1 MDWIAKVRIAA
12 GCSILMGLTWVI
24 GLFAVADLKFAV
36 QVLFCVFNSLQGFF
50 IFIFYC
56 ARNQDVRKEWLS
68 CCGCSKDKAV
78 SSDGKVS
85 KDRNGKVSTGY
96 VINSNTKS
104 ILPSADN
111 VPLVKQSNKTVE
123 TPDENIHHHVVK
135 PTSSSKYSKLEDE
148 TQVETS
154 SAQNVDNLRDDIAGE
169 RICDMTR
176 TDSETGKDNYGCDET
191 EALDDKKGINQ
202 TDSLNLDVGLIND
215 GNDAEEN
222 QGRINLGSDNVTEEQ
237 LLTSSPYPEESQ
249 NYLVTLSEHDSMLET
264 PAELSS
270 SGTDSKMED
279 TPKKLEDNSEGVMC
293 DSPIHSSSELEQL
306 NQGTEHSI
314 SQVDPNEEDLILTNL
329 DSIDCTVN
337 KISDVADINPVFHKS
352 IERLYSTQSVAV
364 EFGEEIEEPI
374 DVENELSTILS
385 VPFLPCIDSFDNKEI
400 ELENAATNEGPV
412 ETDSLRHA
420 GNSSEPF
427 NNTQETVEPFRENRV
442 FAKLS

>member
-1 MDWIAKVRIAA
+1 MDGIAKVRIAA
-12 GCSILMGLTWVI
+12 GCSILMGLTWII

-50 IFIFYC
+50 IFVFYC

-78 SSDGKVS
+78 SSEGKVS

-96 VINSNTKS
+96 IINSNAKS
-104 ILPSADN
+104 ALRSADN
-111 VPLVKQSNKTVE
+111 IPLVKQNNKTVE
-123 TPDENIHHHVVK
+123 PPDENIHHVVK

-154 SAQNVDNLRDDIAGE
+154 STDNVYNLRDDIAGE

-176 TDSETGKDNYGCDET
+176 TDAETGKDNYGCEM
-191 EALDDKKGINQ
+191 EAIDDMKGINQ
-202 TDSLNLDVGLIND
+202 TDSLNLDVALISD
-215 GNDAEEN
+215 GNDEEEN

-237 LLTSSPYPEESQ
+237 LLTESPYPEESP
-249 NYLVTLSEHDSMLET
+249 NHLVTLSGHDSMLET
-264 PAELSS
+264 PEELSS
-270 SGTDSKMED
+270 TGDDSKTED
-279 TPKKLEDNSEGVMC
+279 TPKALEDTSEGVMC

-306 NQGTEHSI
+306 NQGTEHGI

-329 DSIDCTVN
+329 DSINDTVN

-400 ELENAATNEGPV
+400 ELENTANNEGPV

-420 GNSSEPF
+420 GNSSKPF
-427 NNTQETVEPFRENRV
+427 NNSQETAEPFREVRV
-442 FAKLS
+442 LVKLS